1 MDRTPLDAQ
10 TYQRVRDTIVD
21 AIHKGKD
28 VVEELHRNDLLLTRA
43 RDMVIRLQAMNYLVR
58 QVQSWRPAEFL
69 RRKYSAEHSATPK
82 DMYVCILEFLEE
94 HVETWERDR

>member
-1 MDRTPLDAQ
+1 
-10 TYQRVRDTIVD
+10 
-21 AIHKGKD
+21 
-28 VVEELHRNDLLLTRA
+28 
-43 RDMVIRLQAMNYLVR
+43 MNYLVR